1 MIYSDK
7 FSSVKQDESAAMVT
21 THLAEEESDE
31 DRHPQHPVDAQI
43 CHAAD
48 AVPTATVS
56 TGTCVHYNLVSS
68 GSFQIPSTSHH
79 CDVPVVSSVH
89 SNAPSSFN
97 LSVFNKL
104 PRPVERLLREL
115 PVMDGL

>member
-1 MIYSDK
+1 M
-7 FSSVKQDESAAMVT
+7 SSPADESAAMVT

-31 DRHPQHPVDAQI
+31 DRRPQHPVDAHI

-56 TGTCVHYNLVSS
+56 TGTLVSS